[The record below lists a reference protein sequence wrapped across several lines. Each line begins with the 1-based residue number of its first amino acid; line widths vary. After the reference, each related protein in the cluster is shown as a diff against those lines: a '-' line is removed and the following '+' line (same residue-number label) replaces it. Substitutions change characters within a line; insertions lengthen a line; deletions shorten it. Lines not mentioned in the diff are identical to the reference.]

1 MSHFAKV
8 LDGKVLDV
16 IVAEQDFIDS
26 YVDTVPGEWIQTS
39 YNTAGNK
46 HLLGGTPLRKNYAVI
61 GGNYDE
67 KGDFFYDVQ
76 PFPSWTLNKTTGL
89 WEAPK
94 AVPTDNKNYVWN
106 EETKSWD
113 EDTSYT
119 VQYKS
124 NKYIKG

>member
-39 YNTAGNK
+39 YNTLGNK
-46 HLLGGTPLRKNYAVI
+46 HLLDGTPLRKNYAVI

-67 KGDFFYDVQ
+67 KGDFFYDAQ

-94 AVPTDNKNYVWN
+94 TLPSGDKNYTWN
-106 EETKSWD
+106 EEDQSWD
-113 EDTSYT
+113 EDAD
-119 VQYKS
+119 YKV
-124 NKYIKG
+124 